1 MTATRPSMLISATFV
16 LAAALIVAIAISPVL
31 GLATQVIA

>member
-1 MTATRPSMLISATFV
+1 MTASRPSMLISATFV

>member
-1 MTATRPSMLISATFV
+1 MTATRPSLLISATFV
-16 LAAALIVAIAISPVL
+16 LAAALIVAIAVSPVL

>member
-1 MTATRPSMLISATFV
+1 MTASRPSLLISATFV
-16 LAAALIVAIAISPVL
+16 LIAALIVAVAISPVL

>member
-1 MTATRPSMLISATFV
+1 MTATRPSFLISATFV
-16 LAAALIVAIAISPVL
+16 LAAALVVAIAVSPVL